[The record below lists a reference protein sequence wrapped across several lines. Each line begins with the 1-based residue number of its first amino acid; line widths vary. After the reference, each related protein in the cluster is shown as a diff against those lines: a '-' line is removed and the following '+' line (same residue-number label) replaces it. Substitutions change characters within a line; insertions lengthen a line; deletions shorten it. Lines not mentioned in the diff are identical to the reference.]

1 MDNYQQAFLK
11 NFLGSSPD
19 WYKITIVA
27 FLVINPILF
36 SISPFWAGWLLVIE
50 FIFTLAMALKCYPL
64 QPGGLLA
71 IEAIF
76 IGMTT
81 PEHIKAEVLANF
93 EVILLLMFMVAGIYF
108 MKQLLLFVFTK
119 LLLNIHSKLN
129 TSNFLAA
136 NSIWSSLKLLN
147 FFLIS
152 IPN

>member
-1 MDNYQQAFLK
+1 MDNYKQAFLK

-76 IGMTT
+76 VGMTT

-93 EVILLLMFMVAGIYF
+93 EAINVYGSGYLLHEAIIVICL
-108 MKQLLLFVFTK
+108 
-119 LLLNIHSKLN
+119 H
-129 TSNFLAA
+129 
-136 NSIWSSLKLLN
+136 
-147 FFLIS
+147 
-152 IPN
+152 